1 MNRIVLIKEGE
12 YRPSLFADFVE
23 TVNRPEAEQVGF
35 YTRHD
40 YTFRLTRN
48 RSTLEPTFPIA
59 LAHYNVDVACQIQ
72 DPKLFRP
79 IDTESIFRALNKY
92 DYVMFGAI
100 TPSHIVQDQQLFG
113 EAMYIARNE
122 DNKLV
127 NALTDE
133 VLQPDT
139 DKVTFITTFFG
150 VVRMKGLPV
159 YVIILNSSLA
169 RVTDGFDYHHEP
181 SDTLYSL
188 VTDHDGTI
196 KDTVFAPFITGVR
209 EFGSVLYAEDAGGI
223 SFNFFTHPSVLRN
236 MDTNSIFADCD
247 YTIDTNLGYF
257 MDGSTIHVSRPY
269 PITSIAYYF
278 SITFHCGTFFE
289 IASTIEQPTFNYVV
303 IFP

>member
-1 MNRIVLIKEGE
+1 MKRTVLIKEGE

-23 TVNRPEAEQVGF
+23 TVNQPEAEQVGF

-59 LAHYNVDVACQIQ
+59 LAHYNVDVARQIQ

-79 IDTESIFRALNKY
+79 IDTDSMFDALNKY

-113 EAMYIARNE
+113 DAIYIARNA

-133 VLQPDT
+133 VLQPDA
-139 DKVTFITTFFG
+139 DSVTFVTTFFG
-150 VVRMKGLPV
+150 AVRMKGLPV
-159 YVIILNSSLA
+159 YVIILNSSLT
-169 RVTDGFDYHHEP
+169 RVTDGFDYYHEP
-181 SDTLYSL
+181 SDALYSL

-196 KDTVFAPFITGVR
+196 KDTVFAPSVSGARV
-209 EFGSVLYAEDAGGI
+209 FGNILYADDNGGI
-223 SFNFFTHPSVLRN
+223 DLSLFAHPSVLREL
-236 MDTNSIFADCD
+236 DTMAILTAST
-247 YTIDTNLGYF
+247 YTVDTNLNYYI
-257 MDGSTIHVSRPY
+257 DGSTIRILRPY
-269 PITSIAYYF
+269 PFTAAAYYF
-278 SITFHCGTFFE
+278 SLTFHCGTFFE
-289 IASTIEQPTFNYVV
+289 IASIIEQPTFNYVV
-303 IFP
+303 IYP